1 MLELLFYMNGM
12 GSLFFILHALLIP
25 IEKRFLS
32 PNYRVFIYR
41 LNLMFFVV
49 PFPAGFFYVR
59 RYFDNLVT
67 ALPIAP
73 FINNGAHFI
82 IHL

>member
-12 GSLFFILHALLIP
+12 GSLFFILRALLIP

-41 LNLMFFVV
+41 SLLYN
-49 PFPAGFFYVR
+49 
-59 RYFDNLVT
+59 
-67 ALPIAP
+67 
-73 FINNGAHFI
+73 FINDAPVS
-82 IHL
+82 